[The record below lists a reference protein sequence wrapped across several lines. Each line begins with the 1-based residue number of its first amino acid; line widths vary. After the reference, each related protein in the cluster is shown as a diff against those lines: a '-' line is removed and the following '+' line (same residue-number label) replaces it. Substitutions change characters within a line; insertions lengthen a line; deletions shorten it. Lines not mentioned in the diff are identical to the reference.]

1 MSNKSNDQGRAYEFA
16 CLNALN
22 DEIKKLRPVRIE
34 TTDGYD
40 AAKRAWNVID
50 NSLQVV
56 MEESA
61 LAAVETLFELEPL
74 IVEDGD
80 DELVLKI
87 QQDSKGEEGDVR
99 DILIVRRNIEW
110 EIGLSLKHN
119 HFAVKHSRLSRSL
132 DFGDKWFGVPCSK
145 QYWEDIKPIFDYL
158 VEEKFKGT
166 NWSEL
171 PAKEVDV
178 YIPLLTAFM
187 NEVRRSN
194 ENDDS
199 IPSRMVE
206 YLLGEFDFYK
216 VVGIDNKRITQIQTF
231 NLHGTLNQSSK
242 KEMPK
247 MRIPIASLPSRIVS
261 LEFKSDST
269 NTIELYMDGGWQFSF
284 RIHNAS
290 TKVEPSLKF
299 DVQILGIPTAIMTIE
314 CKWQNR

>member
-1 MSNKSNDQGRAYEFA
+1 MSSKSNNQGRAYEFA
-16 CLNALN
+16 CLTALN
-22 DEIKKLRPVRIE
+22 DEIKKLRPVEIE

-40 AAKRAWNVID
+40 AAKRAWNNID

-87 QQDSKGEEGDVR
+87 QQDSRGEEGDVR
-99 DILIVRRNIEW
+99 DILMVRRNIEW

-145 QYWEDIKPIFDYL
+145 KYWEDIKPIFDYL

-194 ENDDS
+194 ENDNS
-199 IPSRMVE
+199 IPRKMVE

-247 MRIPIASLPSRIVS
+247 IKIPIASLPSRIVS
-261 LEFKSDST
+261 LEFKPDSA

-314 CKWQNR
+314 CKWQNG

>member
-1 MSNKSNDQGRAYEFA
+1 MSSKSNFQGRAYEFA

-22 DEIKKLRPVRIE
+22 DEIKKLRPVKIE

-40 AAKRAWNVID
+40 AAKRAWNAID

-87 QQDSKGEEGDVR
+87 QQDSRGEEGDVR
-99 DILIVRRNIEW
+99 DILMVRRNIEW

-145 QYWEDIKPIFDYL
+145 KYWEDIKPIFDYL

-194 ENDDS
+194 ENDNS
-199 IPSRMVE
+199 IPRKMVE

-247 MRIPIASLPSRIVS
+247 IKIPIASLPSRIVS
-261 LEFKSDST
+261 LEFKPNST

-299 DVQILGIPTAIMTIE
+299 DVQILGIPTAITTIE
-314 CKWQNR
+314 CKWQNG

>member
-1 MSNKSNDQGRAYEFA
+1 MSSKSNFQGRAYEFA

-22 DEIKKLRPVRIE
+22 DEIKKLRPVKIE

-40 AAKRAWNVID
+40 AAKRAWNAID

-87 QQDSKGEEGDVR
+87 QQDSRGEEGDVR
-99 DILIVRRNIEW
+99 DILMVRRNIEW

-145 QYWEDIKPIFDYL
+145 KYWEDIKPIFDYL

-166 NWSEL
+166 NLSEL

-194 ENDDS
+194 ENDNS
-199 IPSRMVE
+199 IPRKMVE

-247 MRIPIASLPSRIVS
+247 IKIPIASLPSRIVS
-261 LEFKSDST
+261 LEFKPNST

-299 DVQILGIPTAIMTIE
+299 DVQILGIPTAITTIE
-314 CKWQNR
+314 CKWQNG

>member
-1 MSNKSNDQGRAYEFA
+1 VSSKSNNQGRAYEFA
-16 CLNALN
+16 CLTALN
-22 DEIKKLRPVRIE
+22 DEIKKLRPVKIE

-40 AAKRAWNVID
+40 AAKRAWNNID

-87 QQDSKGEEGDVR
+87 QQDSRGEEGDVR
-99 DILIVRRNIEW
+99 DILMVRRNIEW

-145 QYWEDIKPIFDYL
+145 KYWEDIKPIFDYL

-194 ENDDS
+194 ENDNS
-199 IPSRMVE
+199 IPRKMVE

-247 MRIPIASLPSRIVS
+247 IKIPIASLPSRIVS
-261 LEFKSDST
+261 LEFKPDSA

-314 CKWQNR
+314 CKWQNG

>member
-22 DEIKKLRPVRIE
+22 DEIKKLRPVKIE

-40 AAKRAWNVID
+40 AAKRAWNAID

-87 QQDSKGEEGDVR
+87 QQDSRGEEGDVR

-145 QYWEDIKPIFDYL
+145 KYWEDIKPIFDYL

-261 LEFKSDST
+261 LEFKPDST

-299 DVQILGIPTAIMTIE
+299 DVQILDIPTAIMTIE

>member
-1 MSNKSNDQGRAYEFA
+1 
-16 CLNALN
+16 
-22 DEIKKLRPVRIE
+22 
-34 TTDGYD
+34 
-40 AAKRAWNVID
+40 
-50 NSLQVV
+50 

-87 QQDSKGEEGDVR
+87 QQDSRGEEGDVR
-99 DILIVRRNIEW
+99 DILMVRRNIEW

-145 QYWEDIKPIFDYL
+145 KYWEDIKPIFDYL

-194 ENDDS
+194 ENDNS
-199 IPSRMVE
+199 IPRKMVE

-247 MRIPIASLPSRIVS
+247 IKIPIASLPSRIVS
-261 LEFKSDST
+261 LEFKPDSA

-314 CKWQNR
+314 CKWQNG

>member
-1 MSNKSNDQGRAYEFA
+1 MSSKSNFQGRAYEFA
-16 CLNALN
+16 CINALN
-22 DEIKKLRPVRIE
+22 DEIKKLRPVKIE

-40 AAKRAWNVID
+40 AAKRAWNAID

-87 QQDSKGEEGDVR
+87 QQDSRGEEGDVR
-99 DILIVRRNIEW
+99 DILMVRRNIEW

-145 QYWEDIKPIFDYL
+145 KYWEDIKPIFDYL

-194 ENDDS
+194 ENDNS
-199 IPSRMVE
+199 IPRKMVE

-216 VVGIDNKRITQIQTF
+216 VVGIDNKRVTQIQTF

-247 MRIPIASLPSRIVS
+247 IKIPIASLPSRIVS
-261 LEFKSDST
+261 LEFKPDST

-299 DVQILGIPTAIMTIE
+299 DVQILGIPTAITTIE
-314 CKWQNR
+314 CKWQNG

>member
-22 DEIKKLRPVRIE
+22 DEIKKLRPVKIE

-40 AAKRAWNVID
+40 AAKRAWNAID

-87 QQDSKGEEGDVR
+87 QQDSRGEEGDVR

-145 QYWEDIKPIFDYL
+145 KYWEDIKPIFDYL

-194 ENDDS
+194 ENDNS
-199 IPSRMVE
+199 IPRKMVE

-247 MRIPIASLPSRIVS
+247 IKIPIASLPSRIVS
-261 LEFKSDST
+261 LEFKPDSA

-314 CKWQNR
+314 CKWQNG

>member
-1 MSNKSNDQGRAYEFA
+1 MSSKSNNQGRAYEFA
-16 CLNALN
+16 CLTALN
-22 DEIKKLRPVRIE
+22 DEIKKLRPVEIE

-40 AAKRAWNVID
+40 AAKRAWNNID

-87 QQDSKGEEGDVR
+87 QQDSRGEEGDVR
-99 DILIVRRNIEW
+99 DILMVRRNIEW

-145 QYWEDIKPIFDYL
+145 KYWEDIKPIFDYL

-194 ENDDS
+194 ENDNS
-199 IPSRMVE
+199 IPRKMVE

-242 KEMPK
+242 EEMPK
-247 MRIPIASLPSRIVS
+247 IKIPIASLPSRIVS
-261 LEFKSDST
+261 LEFKPDSA

-314 CKWQNR
+314 CKWQNG

>member
-1 MSNKSNDQGRAYEFA
+1 MSSKSNNQGRAYEFA
-16 CLNALN
+16 CLTALN
-22 DEIKKLRPVRIE
+22 DEIKKLRPVKIE

-40 AAKRAWNVID
+40 AAKRAWNNID

-87 QQDSKGEEGDVR
+87 QQDSKGKEGDVR

-145 QYWEDIKPIFDYL
+145 KYWEDIKPIFDYL
-158 VEEKFKGT
+158 VEEKFKET
-166 NWSEL
+166 SWSEL

-199 IPSRMVE
+199 IPRKMVE

-247 MRIPIASLPSRIVS
+247 IKIPIASLPSRIVS
-261 LEFKSDST
+261 LEFKPDSA

-314 CKWQNR
+314 CKWQNG

>member
-1 MSNKSNDQGRAYEFA
+1 MSSNSNNQGRAYEFA
-16 CLNALN
+16 CLTALN
-22 DEIKKLRPVRIE
+22 DEIKKLRPVKIE

-40 AAKRAWNVID
+40 AAKRAWNNID

-87 QQDSKGEEGDVR
+87 QQDSRGEEGDVR
-99 DILIVRRNIEW
+99 DILMVRRNIEW

-145 QYWEDIKPIFDYL
+145 KYWEDIKPIFDYL

-194 ENDDS
+194 ENDNS
-199 IPSRMVE
+199 IPRKMVE

-247 MRIPIASLPSRIVS
+247 IKIPIASLPSRIVS
-261 LEFKSDST
+261 LEFKLDSA

-314 CKWQNR
+314 CKWQNG

>member
-1 MSNKSNDQGRAYEFA
+1 
-16 CLNALN
+16 
-22 DEIKKLRPVRIE
+22 
-34 TTDGYD
+34 
-40 AAKRAWNVID
+40 
-50 NSLQVV
+50 
-56 MEESA
+56 
-61 LAAVETLFELEPL
+61 
-74 IVEDGD
+74 
-80 DELVLKI
+80 
-87 QQDSKGEEGDVR
+87 
-99 DILIVRRNIEW
+99 
-110 EIGLSLKHN
+110 
-119 HFAVKHSRLSRSL
+119 
-132 DFGDKWFGVPCSK
+132 
-145 QYWEDIKPIFDYL
+145 
-158 VEEKFKGT
+158 
-166 NWSEL
+166 
-171 PAKEVDV
+171 
-178 YIPLLTAFM
+178 M

-261 LEFKSDST
+261 LEFKPDST

>member
-22 DEIKKLRPVRIE
+22 DEIKKLRPVKIE

-40 AAKRAWNVID
+40 AAKRAWNAID

-87 QQDSKGEEGDVR
+87 QQDSRGEEGDVR

-145 QYWEDIKPIFDYL
+145 KYWEDIKPIFDYL

-206 YLLGEFDFYK
+206 CLLGEFDFYK

-261 LEFKSDST
+261 LEFKPDST

>member
-22 DEIKKLRPVRIE
+22 DEIKKLRPVKIE

-40 AAKRAWNVID
+40 AAKRAWNAID

-61 LAAVETLFELEPL
+61 LTAVETLFELEPL

-87 QQDSKGEEGDVR
+87 QQDSRGEEGDVR

-145 QYWEDIKPIFDYL
+145 KYWEDIKPIFDYL

-261 LEFKSDST
+261 LEFKPDST

>member
-1 MSNKSNDQGRAYEFA
+1 MSSKSNNQGRAYEFA
-16 CLNALN
+16 CLTALN
-22 DEIKKLRPVRIE
+22 DEIKKLRPVKIE

-40 AAKRAWNVID
+40 AAKRAWNNID

-87 QQDSKGEEGDVR
+87 QQDSRGEEGDVR
-99 DILIVRRNIEW
+99 DILMVRRNIEW

-145 QYWEDIKPIFDYL
+145 KYWEDIKPIFDYL
-158 VEEKFKGT
+158 VKEKFKGT

-199 IPSRMVE
+199 IPRKMVE

-247 MRIPIASLPSRIVS
+247 IKIPIASLPSRIVS
-261 LEFKSDST
+261 LEFKPDSA

-314 CKWQNR
+314 CKWQNG

>member
-1 MSNKSNDQGRAYEFA
+1 MSSNSNNQGRAYEFA
-16 CLNALN
+16 CLTALN
-22 DEIKKLRPVRIE
+22 DEIKKLRPVKIE

-40 AAKRAWNVID
+40 AAKRAWNNID

-87 QQDSKGEEGDVR
+87 QQDSRGEEGDVR
-99 DILIVRRNIEW
+99 DILMVRRNIEW

-145 QYWEDIKPIFDYL
+145 KYWEDIKPIFDYL

-194 ENDDS
+194 ENDNS
-199 IPSRMVE
+199 IPRKMVE

-247 MRIPIASLPSRIVS
+247 IKIPIASLPSRIVS
-261 LEFKSDST
+261 LEFKPDSA

-314 CKWQNR
+314 CKWQNG

>member
-22 DEIKKLRPVRIE
+22 DEIKKLRPVKIE

-40 AAKRAWNVID
+40 AAKRALNAID

-87 QQDSKGEEGDVR
+87 QQDSRGEEGDVR
-99 DILIVRRNIEW
+99 DILMVRRNIEW

-145 QYWEDIKPIFDYL
+145 KYWEDIKPIFDYL

-194 ENDDS
+194 ENDNS
-199 IPSRMVE
+199 IPRKMVE

-247 MRIPIASLPSRIVS
+247 IKIPIASLPSRIVS
-261 LEFKSDST
+261 LEFKPDST
-269 NTIELYMDGGWQFSF
+269 NTIEVYMDGGWQFSF
-284 RIHNAS
+284 RIHNR
-290 TKVEPSLKF
+290 
-299 DVQILGIPTAIMTIE
+299 M
-314 CKWQNR
+314 

>member
-22 DEIKKLRPVRIE
+22 DEIKKLRPVKIE

-40 AAKRAWNVID
+40 AAKRAWNAID

-87 QQDSKGEEGDVR
+87 QQDSRGEEGDVR

-145 QYWEDIKPIFDYL
+145 KYWEDIKPIFDYL

-261 LEFKSDST
+261 LEFKPDST
-269 NTIELYMDGGWQFSF
+269 NTIELYMDGG
-284 RIHNAS
+284 
-290 TKVEPSLKF
+290 
-299 DVQILGIPTAIMTIE
+299 
-314 CKWQNR
+314 

>member
-1 MSNKSNDQGRAYEFA
+1 MSSKSNFQGRAYEFA

-22 DEIKKLRPVRIE
+22 DEIKKLRPVKIE

-40 AAKRAWNVID
+40 AAKRAWNAID

-87 QQDSKGEEGDVR
+87 QQDSRGEEGDVR

-145 QYWEDIKPIFDYL
+145 KYWEDIKPIFDYL

-261 LEFKSDST
+261 LEFKPDST

-290 TKVEPSLKF
+290 IKVEPSLKF

>member
-22 DEIKKLRPVRIE
+22 DEIKKLRPVKIE

-40 AAKRAWNVID
+40 AAKRAWNAID

-87 QQDSKGEEGDVR
+87 QQDSRGEEGDVR

-119 HFAVKHSRLSRSL
+119 RFAVKHSRLSRSL

-145 QYWEDIKPIFDYL
+145 KYWEDIKPIFDYL

-261 LEFKSDST
+261 LEFKPDST

-290 TKVEPSLKF
+290 IKVEPSLKF

>member
-22 DEIKKLRPVRIE
+22 DEIKKLRPVKIE

-40 AAKRAWNVID
+40 AAKRAWNAID

-80 DELVLKI
+80 DDLVLKI
-87 QQDSKGEEGDVR
+87 QQDSRGEEGDVR

-145 QYWEDIKPIFDYL
+145 KYWEDIKPIFDYL

-261 LEFKSDST
+261 LEFKPDST